1 MKKYLDRY
9 ISILV
14 YQLVKTISHHGS
26 NHPKINFSA
35 NKLMAISNNIS
46 NGFGPQLLRSQVYE
60 YLRNELKAENL
71 KPGMFVSMNQ
81 IMRTMEISRTPLR
94 DALLQLQNEGF
105 VTFLPQRGIRINEL
119 SQQDIEDLYEML
131 GALDSRALLS
141 VCSRMGPAETGKM
154 KKLNDEMRANLSGS
168 NFSRYWDLN
177 TGFHNVYLSL
187 SSNIPIL
194 RQINIIRQRLFE
206 FGKKDWS
213 RKMRE
218 MNYSE
223 HLKMID
229 LIEKGEAVAA
239 ANFMRDVHCVIN
251 Y

>member
-1 MKKYLDRY
+1 ME
-9 ISILV
+9 I
-14 YQLVKTISHHGS
+14 KTNIY
-26 NHPKINFSA
+26 NSA
-35 NKLMAISNNIS
+35 
-46 NGFGPQLLRSQVYE
+46 GYQLLRSQVYE

-81 IMRTMEISRTPLR
+81 IMQNLGISRTPLR

-119 SQQDIEDLYEML
+119 SQQDIENLYEML

-141 VCSRMGPAETGKM
+141 VCGTMGPSQTKKM
-154 KKLNDEMRANLSGS
+154 KKINQEMLENISDS
-168 NFSRYWDLN
+168 KFNWYWDLN
-177 TGFHNVYLSL
+177 TEFHNVYLNL
-187 SSNIPIL
+187 SSNLPIL

-206 FGKKDWS
+206 FGKKDWR

-218 MNYSE
+218 MNYTE
-223 HLKMID
+223 HLTMIE
-229 LIEKGEAVAA
+229 LIEKGDAIAA
-239 ANFMRDVHCVIN
+239 ADFMRDVHCVIN